1 MLQLIRSDLNIDFIR
16 WRTPAM
22 VFSGTIM
29 LIGILSLILKG
40 GPNYGIDFAG
50 GLLVHVRVDPAVK
63 IEEVRQVADSTQ
75 VGAISVQQFESQPG
89 EYLLRVPTA
98 DESMGGG
105 IAATLKNG
113 LRAAFASKGFE
124 ELRTEMVGPQV
135 GKDLRRRA
143 VLAVLFATLVMGIY
157 IAVRFE
163 FWFGVGAAVAL
174 FHDVLVVIGALSL
187 NNVEVDLTILAALLT
202 VVGYSVNDTVV
213 VSDRIRENMRKDK
226 RTPMAKL
233 INDSLNQTLSRT
245 ILTGGTTFMVLIVLF
260 LYGGGTIHGFAFT
273 LIVGLLIGT
282 YSSIFIASPVVEM
295 WSGERNEAAG
305 VVATRN
311 R

>member
-1 MLQLIRSDLNIDFIR
+1 MLQLIPSDLNIDFIR

-22 VFSGTIM
+22 IFSGAIM
-29 LIGILSLILKG
+29 LIGILSLVLKG

-50 GLLVHVRVDPAVK
+50 GLLVHVRVDPSVK
-63 IEEVRQVADSTQ
+63 IEEVRQVAEATH

-98 DESMGGG
+98 DESMTGGV
-105 IAATLKNG
+105 AATLKDG
-113 LRAAFASKGFE
+113 LRTAFASKGFE

-135 GKDLRRRA
+135 GKDLRRRGM
-143 VLAVLFATLVMGIY
+143 LAVLFATIVMGLY

-163 FWFGVGAAVAL
+163 FWFGVGAGVAL

-187 NNVEVDLTILAALLT
+187 NNVEIDLTILAALLT

-226 RTPMAKL
+226 RTPLAKL

-245 ILTGGTTFMVLIVLF
+245 ILTGGTTFIVLIVLF

-273 LIVGLLIGT
+273 LIIGLLIGT
-282 YSSIFIASPVVEM
+282 YSSIFIASPIVEM
-295 WSGERNEAAG
+295 WSGAGKETPQAA
-305 VVATRN
+305 VAN

>member
-1 MLQLIRSDLNIDFIR
+1 MLKLIPDNLNIDFIR
-16 WRTPAM
+16 WRTAAM
-22 VFSGTIM
+22 VFSGAIM
-29 LIGILSLILKG
+29 LIGIASLILKG

-50 GLLVHVRVDPAVK
+50 GLLVHVRVDPSVK
-63 IEEVRQVADSTQ
+63 IEEVREVAESTQ
-75 VGAISVQQFESQPG
+75 VGAIAVQQFESQPG

-98 DESMGGG
+98 DETLSGGL
-105 IAATLKNG
+105 AAKLKDG
-113 LRAAFASKGFE
+113 LRTAFAGKGFE

-135 GKDLRRRA
+135 GKDLRRRG
-143 VLAVLFATLVMGIY
+143 VLAVLFATVVMGVY

-187 NNVEVDLTILAALLT
+187 NNVEIDLTILAALLT

-226 RTPMAKL
+226 RTPLAKL

-273 LIVGLLIGT
+273 LIIGLLIGT
-282 YSSIFIASPVVEM
+282 YSSVFIASPVVEM
-295 WSGERNEAAG
+295 WSGERSEGAAPA
-305 VVATRN
+305 VRD

>member
-1 MLQLIRSDLNIDFIR
+1 
-16 WRTPAM
+16 
-22 VFSGTIM
+22 M
-29 LIGILSLILKG
+29 LIGLLSLLLKG

-50 GLLVHVRVDPAVK
+50 GLLLHVRVGPSVT
-63 IEEVRQVADSTQ
+63 IEEVRQVAESAE
-75 VGAISVQQFESQPG
+75 VGSVSVQQFESQPG

-98 DESMGGG
+98 DESMSGGL
-105 IAATLKNG
+105 AAKLKDG
-113 LRAAFASKGFE
+113 LRAAFGQRGVE

-143 VLAVLFATLVMGIY
+143 VLAVLFATAVMGIY

-174 FHDVLVVIGALSL
+174 FHDVLVVVGALSI

-213 VSDRIRENMRKDK
+213 VSDRIRENMRKEK
-226 RTPMAKL
+226 RTPLTKL

-245 ILTGGTTFMVLIVLF
+245 LLTGGTTFMVLIVLF

-282 YSSIFIASPVVEM
+282 YSSIFIASPIVEI
-295 WSGERNEAAG
+295 WSPKDRGPSPDR
-305 VVATRN
+305 
-311 R
+311 

>member
-1 MLQLIRSDLNIDFIR
+1 MLQIVPHDLKIDFIR

-22 VFSGTIM
+22 LLSGTIM
-29 LIGILSLILKG
+29 VIGLISLFLKG

-50 GLLVHVRVDPAVK
+50 GLLVHVRVDPSVQ
-63 IEEVRQVADSTQ
+63 IEEIREVADATQ
-75 VGAISVQQFESQPG
+75 VGSISVQQFESQTG

-98 DESMGGG
+98 DDSMTGGV
-105 IAATLKNG
+105 ATTLKDG
-113 LRAAFASKGFE
+113 LRSAFAERGFE

-135 GKDLRRRA
+135 GKDLRRRGI
-143 VLAVLFATLVMGIY
+143 LAVVFATVVMGLY

-187 NNVEVDLTILAALLT
+187 NNVEIDLTILAALLT

-213 VSDRIRENMRKDK
+213 VSDRIRENLRKDK
-226 RTPMAKL
+226 RTPLAKL

-245 ILTGGTTFMVLIVLF
+245 ILTGGTTLLVLVALF

-273 LIVGLLIGT
+273 LIIGLLIGT
-282 YSSIFIASPVVEM
+282 YSSIFIASPIVEM
-295 WSGERNEAAG
+295 WSGARKEASA
-305 VVATRN
+305 APARD